1 LILLIRY
8 FFYSVCPFLS
18 YSSLTDEWHSK
29 SQCTQKEFANHMD
42 INCNSNEFILI
53 GWSHYGT
60 KKSGGI
66 RSSIKQDQ
74 QRYVYILFKY
84 FILIR
89 LTI

>member
-1 LILLIRY
+1 
-8 FFYSVCPFLS
+8 LS
-18 YSSLTDEWHSK
+18 DEWHSK

-42 INCNSNEFILI
+42 ISCNSNEFILI

-66 RSSIKQDQ
+66 YSSSIKQEQ
-74 QRYVYILFKY
+74 QRYILFKY
-84 FILIR
+84 SISLIR